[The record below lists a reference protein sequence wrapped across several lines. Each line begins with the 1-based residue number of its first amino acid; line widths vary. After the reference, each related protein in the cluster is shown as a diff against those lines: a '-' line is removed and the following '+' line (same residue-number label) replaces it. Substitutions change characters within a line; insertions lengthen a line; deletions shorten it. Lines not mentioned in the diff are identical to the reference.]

1 MATPIVRLKLSDIF
15 KSFQIDL
22 RGFYKNRVYVQ
33 HHLHI
38 QPSEIDSM
46 CYYEYQWMLKDLVE
60 MLKEQNG
67 DKSTSQEET
76 NSQMED
82 MKNKTS
88 KYTKGFGGNNV
99 PKLGSF
105 KMPKM

>member
-1 MATPIVRLKLSDIF
+1 MRTPIVRLRLKDIF
-15 KSFQIDL
+15 KSFTVDL

-38 QPSEIDSM
+38 QPSEIDNL
-46 CYYEYQWMLKDLVE
+46 CYYEYQWMVKDLVE

-67 DKSTSQEET
+67 EKGNSQESANE
-76 NSQMED
+76 QMEQ
-82 MKNKTS
+82 MKSNAS
-88 KYTKGFGGNNV
+88 KYTKNIGGNM
-99 PKLGSF
+99 PKLGNF